1 MKKLLVVAVV
11 ALLTLALV
19 ACGGETATTTKGGD
33 NGAVTTPAVTT
44 PKTVAPETTPV
55 VGDTSTVAP
64 ITSTKAPETTQT
76 PDTDPIDPP
85 TYEGIDLLFEEG
97 YMAIGDMGGAFFSFE
112 DFHASLDNNVA
123 LVISM
128 NDQGGVYNDLFFID
142 PDNTDTNTNWEPNLD
157 YTWVVTIEGR
167 EWEIER
173 FSLFNN
179 TTSGWV
185 RIDLGSD
192 FKWSL
197 FPYDENDQYT
207 FEQVRIDI
215 YDSQKNVVYF
225 ADLTTD
231 DLWGGYTH
239 TKPAEIK
246 MVPDANRPA
255 NLVAVDQAT
264 ATPLG
269 GPDSGISE
277 GYKQFF
283 DGKIQTKICTGDNG
297 EDKAVTVKYAEVLNI
312 VGFSIVN
319 ANDNAN
325 ANGRTIVAF
334 KLYGSATGE
343 EGTWTE
349 IYAADGLDAEG
360 NAIDKSTIS
369 TNYLERYYALDKVET
384 YQYFKFV
391 AENGEMWQASE
402 LLFYQEQ

>member
-11 ALLTLALV
+11 ALLAIALV
-19 ACGGETATTTKGGD
+19 ACGGETATTTTKG
-33 NGAVTTPAVTT
+33 AETTPKAPAVTT
-44 PKTVAPETTPV
+44 PKDVTTTPKAPDATTPKVPGTETT
-55 VGDTSTVAP
+55 
-64 ITSTKAPETTQT
+64 T
-76 PDTDPIDPP
+76 PDTPP
-85 TYEGIDLLFEEG
+85 VTPPEEEGINLLWEEG
-97 YMAIGDMGGAFFSFE
+97 YMAIGNMDSAFFAFE

-128 NDQGGVYNDLFFID
+128 NDQGGVYNDLFIID
-142 PDNTDTNTNWEPNLD
+142 TENPDTNTNWEPNMD
-157 YTWVVTIEGR
+157 YTWVVTIEGVK
-167 EWEIER
+167 WEISR

-185 RIDLGSD
+185 RIDLGPN

-197 FPYDENDQYT
+197 FDYDENNQYT

-215 YDSQKNVVYF
+215 YDSEKNVAYF
-225 ADLTTD
+225 ADLTD
-231 DLWGGYTH
+231 DELWGAYLH
-239 TKPAEIK
+239 TKPAETI

-255 NLVAVDQAT
+255 GLVAVDQAL
-264 ATPLG
+264 ATPLS

-283 DGKIQTKICTGDNG
+283 DGKVQTKICTGDNG
-297 EDKAVTVKYAEVLNI
+297 EDKAVTVKYAETLNV

-325 ANGRTIVAF
+325 SNGRTIVSF
-334 KLYGSATGE
+334 KLYGSETGE

-349 IYAADGLDAEG
+349 IYAADGTDGAG

-369 TNYLERYYALDKVET
+369 TNYLERYYALSGVAS

-402 LLFYQEQ
+402 LLFYQEG

>member
-1 MKKLLVVAVV
+1 MKKLLIVAVV
-11 ALLTLALV
+11 ALLALALV
-19 ACGGETATTTKGGD
+19 ACGGETATTTKGAS
-33 NGAVTTPAVTT
+33 NETTPVVTT
-44 PKTVAPETTPV
+44 PKTEAPETTTP
-55 VGDTSTVAP
+55 GTVAD
-64 ITSTKAPETTQT
+64 TGVVTTPGTTLVTPPTT
-76 PDTDPIDPP
+76 PDTTPSEPA
-85 TYEGIDLLFEEG
+85 YEGIDLLWEEG
-97 YMAIGDMGGAFFSFE
+97 YMAIGDMGSSFFSFE

-128 NDQGGVYNDLFFID
+128 NDQGGVYNDLFIID
-142 PDNTDTNTNWEPNLD
+142 TENTDSNNNWTPNMD
-157 YTWVVTIEGR
+157 YTWVVTIEGVQ
-167 EWEIER
+167 WEIER

-185 RIDLGSD
+185 RIDLGPN

-197 FPYDENDQYT
+197 FDYDENNQYT
-207 FEQVRIDI
+207 YEQVRIDI
-215 YDSQKNVVYF
+215 YDSEKNVVYF
-225 ADLTTD
+225 ADLTSD

-239 TKPAEIK
+239 TKPAEIV

-255 NLVAVDQAT
+255 NLVVVDQAT

-277 GYKQFF
+277 GFKQFF

-297 EDKAVTVKYAEVLNI
+297 EDKAVTVKYAEVLNV

-319 ANDNAN
+319 ANDNAS
-325 ANGRTIVAF
+325 ATGRTIVAF

-349 IYAADGLDAEG
+349 IYAADGLDADG
-360 NAIDKSTIS
+360 NAIDKTTIS
-369 TNYLERYYALDKVET
+369 TNYMERYYALGKVET